1 MQELK
6 PTYYFTDS
14 QNDFLLPMLFKGID
28 SIYEV
33 YGSKNSFLDANIK
46 KNILGSVH
54 PTAIINGE
62 VEIGLGTVIGPYVV
76 IDGPAVVGK
85 NCLIR
90 PHTYIRSHSVI
101 SHNVVVG
108 HGVEIKNSL
117 IFSDCKIDSGS
128 FVGDSIFGRGV
139 RNGSGT
145 MTANRRFDQKEI
157 SLKIKGQKFTT
168 NEDKFGCVIGD
179 YSRIGAN
186 STILP
191 GTLIGQ
197 HVWIYPQTLVHGFI
211 ESDNYLKSNQDI
223 IKKERVLLKS
233 VDKNGMV

>member
-6 PTYYFTDS
+6 PTYYFNDL
-14 QNDFLLPMLFKGID
+14 QNDFLLPILFDGID
-28 SIYEV
+28 LIYEV
-33 YGSKNSFLDANIK
+33 YAKKNIFLESNIK
-46 KNILGSVH
+46 KNISASVH

-62 VEIGLGTVIGPYVV
+62 VEIGQGSVVGPYVV
-76 IDGPAVVGK
+76 IDGPAIVGK
-85 NCLIR
+85 NCYIR
-90 PHTYIRSHSVI
+90 PHSYIRSHCVI
-101 SHNVVVG
+101 SDNVVIG
-108 HGVEIKNSL
+108 HGVEVKNSL

-145 MTANRRFDQKEI
+145 MTANRRFDQGEI
-157 SLKIKGQKFTT
+157 CIKVKGQKFETH
-168 NEDKFGCVIGD
+168 EDKFGCIVGD
-179 YSRIGAN
+179 YTRIGAN
-186 STILP
+186 STVLP

-211 ESDNYLKSNQDI
+211 EIDNYLKRNEDI